1 MTTTEKPTTENHSP
15 TAAGS
20 GASATEA
27 FRRVSGQ
34 GGAHAVDPQRVDAVA
49 RAVLE
54 GVHHAIRTHG
64 VTYAEF
70 QAAKEWLIEVGEG
83 GEWPLFLDVF
93 VEHVVEEVAAATQQG
108 TKGSILGPYYLAD
121 QARLPATSTLPMR
134 PDEAGT
140 PLVFAG
146 QVRDT
151 AGNPVPGAE
160 LDLWQA
166 DERGYYSGFA
176 PDIPDGNLRG
186 VIVSDDEG
194 RFEVTTVRPAPYQI
208 PTDGPTGALCV
219 AAGWAPWRPAHLHLL
234 VRAPG
239 HRQITTQLYFQ
250 GGEWLDADIA
260 GATKPELVLDPQERP
275 DGSLRA
281 TYDFVLEPTP

>member
-1 MTTTEKPTTENHSP
+1 MTTTEKHSP

-20 GASATEA
+20 GASATES
-27 FRRVSGQ
+27 FRRA
-34 GGAHAVDPQRVDAVA
+34 GAEGAAAVDPQRVDAVV

-54 GVHHAIRTHG
+54 GVHAAIRTHQ
-64 VTYAEF
+64 VTYPEF
-70 QAAKEWLIEVGEG
+70 QAAKKWLIELGEG

-93 VEHVVEEVAAATQQG
+93 LEHVVEEVAAQTQQG
-108 TKGSILGPYYLAD
+108 TKGTILGPYYLPD
-121 QARLPATSTLPMR
+121 QRRLPSPAALPTR
-134 PDEAGT
+134 PDEGGT
-140 PLVFAG
+140 PLVFTG
-146 QVRDT
+146 RVRDVD
-151 AGNPVPGAE
+151 GNPVGGAE
-160 LDLWQA
+160 LDIWQA

-186 VIVSDDEG
+186 VIVADDEG

-208 PTDGPTGALCV
+208 PTDGPTGALCA
-219 AAGWAPWRPAHLHLL
+219 AAGWKPWRPAHLHLL

-260 GATKPELVLDPQERP
+260 GATKPELVLDPVAQP
-275 DGSLRA
+275 DGPLRVE
-281 TYDFVLEPTP
+281 YDFVLERAA